1 MIGETEDRDPEPLR
15 SGEWSEHELDHLRQW
30 YGLKDD
36 QFIARDL
43 ARPVPSI
50 GQTARMIFNAAPT
63 NGPWSRE
70 DVERLKLYLGSIELE
85 MIGRMIGRSVDSIA
99 SQLVELTARLTGEA
113 LSGEELVRFKRNY
126 GTRAD
131 EDLAII
137 FGRKLEVV
145 QAKAA
150 SLCLSKDKAFLRRAS
165 GGAAR
170 TKMPR
175 WSDQELDTL
184 RRLYPDHSNL
194 EIAQELER
202 SVKSV
207 VSKAHN
213 MGLKKDQARLQ
224 QMGRQNVRQRYGRGR
239 DGTAEG
245 EGPGVEPVV
254 GS

>member
-1 MIGETEDRDPEPLR
+1 MACE
-15 SGEWSEHELDHLRQW
+15 
-30 YGLKDD
+30 
-36 QFIARDL
+36 
-43 ARPVPSI
+43 V
-50 GQTARMIFNAAPT
+50 FNAAPED
-63 NGPWSRE
+63 GPWSSE
-70 DVERLKLYLGSIELE
+70 DVERLKLYLGSIDTE
-85 MIGRMIGRSVDSIA
+85 MIARMIGRSVESIDA
-99 SQLVELTARLTGEA
+99 KLVELTARLTDETLG
-113 LSGEELVRFKRNY
+113 GEELVRFKRNY

-150 SLCLSKDKAFLRRAS
+150 ALCLSKDKAFLRRAS

-175 WSDQELDTL
+175 WSEPELETL

-239 DGTAEG
+239 DGASEG
-245 EGPGVEPVV
+245 EGPGA
-254 GS
+254 GT